1 MDENLRQ
8 LAESILTDLTQDAP
22 IANTMLKAK
31 VFASKKKD
39 KDLLSWIEHELN
51 GYEENLPKYRLLDAG
66 VKVDIH
72 RGFQE
77 VLGYNYPVGM
87 VKDEKVRERLL
98 HLPIHGSISE
108 VEELSTKSGEGT
120 IHIDIPIE
128 IWYHHMR
135 HCINGDIQRA
145 YQFAT
150 VASVKQI
157 MVKIKSLLIDYFL
170 KIDKGEL
177 LSFLSLI
184 KKETPTMQIIAGIV
198 NTGSGNATANGATII
213 SGANISINKDNL
225 PELQRI
231 LSCIEE
237 IMKSLN
243 SDDYKEISEE
253 LKTEIEK
260 DSPSRNIIKRG
271 LQAIN
276 GIASGIVSGVIAN
289 QVSPLVT
296 SAIALL

>member
-1 MDENLRQ
+1 MNEDLRQ
-8 LAESILTDLTQDAP
+8 LAESILTDLTQDTP
-22 IANTMLKAK
+22 IANAMLKAK
-31 VFASKKKD
+31 VFAVKKDD
-39 KDLLSWIEHELN
+39 KDLQSWIEHELD

-72 RGFQE
+72 RGYQE
-77 VLGYNYPVGM
+77 VLGYNYPVDM
-87 VKDEKVRERLL
+87 VEEEKTRERLL
-98 HLPIHGSISE
+98 HLPIHASISE
-108 VEELSTKSGEGT
+108 VEELCTKSDGGT
-120 IHIDIPIE
+120 IHLDIPVN

-145 YQFAT
+145 YQIAT
-150 VASVKQI
+150 VASLKQI
-157 MVKIKSLLIDYFL
+157 MVKVKSLLIDYFL
-170 KIDKGEL
+170 KIDKNDS

-184 KKETPTMQIIAGIV
+184 KKEIPIMKITAGII
-198 NTGSGNATANGATII
+198 NTGSGSVITNDVAIV
-213 SGANISINKDNL
+213 SGSNISINKENIQ
-225 PELQRI
+225 ELRCI
-231 LSCIEE
+231 LLRIEE

-253 LKTEIEK
+253 LKTEMKK
-260 DSPSRNIIKRG
+260 DDPSRNVIKRA